1 MMNKLRNSFK
11 TNIKYFLC
19 LAVLFSLFQLSC
31 KKSPQSQYD
40 GKISFE
46 ISFSEDMN
54 SGPIT
59 GRVYV
64 MISRDKEREPRLQ
77 IGRNGTPFFGV
88 DIKQLPPG
96 QTAVIDDT
104 VLGSPVDNLRDIPSG
119 DYYVQGFINVYT
131 EFNRS
136 DGHVV
141 WMHNDQWEG
150 QRFNRSP
157 GNLYSEIKKVH
168 LDNKNGY
175 KVKLI
180 ASKKIPPVKVPPDTK
195 WVKRIK
201 FQSDLLS
208 EFWGQPIYLG
218 ATILL
223 PKDYE
228 GNPDIHYPVD
238 YIQGHFSLG
247 APYGFSTKSPRK
259 SGSRGQR
266 GHDFYKAWISDDFPR
281 MILVTFQHP
290 CPYFD
295 DSYAVN
301 SANCGPY
308 GDAIMT
314 ELIPLLESQ
323 FRIIRETYARV
334 LEGGSTGG
342 WESFA
347 LQVFHPD
354 FFGGTFSYCPDP
366 LSFNDVEGIDIYK
379 DKNAYYRE
387 SEWLKVPTPNS
398 RRSDG
403 SLAMTSKQRNYFE
416 LVCGT
421 KGRSGEQL
429 DIWAAVHGPVGEDGY
444 TKPLFD
450 KVTGEIDPE
459 FALYWKENYDI
470 KYYLEKNWKTVG
482 PKLVGKLFVFT
493 GDMDTYYL
501 NNSSHVLHD
510 FLEKTKDP
518 YYGGFFL
525 FAPRKPHCWS
535 GPFDS
540 QAERIRFIALH
551 IAKNAPKNVENNWWK
566 W

>member
-1 MMNKLRNSFK
+1 MKM
-11 TNIKYFLC
+11 KYYAILIV
-19 LAVLFSLFQLSC
+19 LAFSGCTKRPEPS
-31 KKSPQSQYD
+31 YN
-40 GKISFE
+40 GNISFE
-46 ISFSEDMN
+46 ISYSDKLN
-54 SGPIT
+54 TGPIT

-64 MISRDKEREPRLQ
+64 MISRNKDREPRLQ
-77 IGRNGTPFFGV
+77 IGRNGAPFFGV
-88 DIKQLPPG
+88 DVEGLQPG
-96 QTAVIDDT
+96 QTAIIDDT
-104 VLGSPVDNLRDIPSG
+104 VLGSPVDSLRDIPPG
-119 DYYVQGFINVYT
+119 DYYVQGFVNVYT
-131 EFNRS
+131 EFHRS

-141 WMHNDQWEG
+141 WLHNDQWEG
-150 QRFNRSP
+150 QNFKRSP
-157 GNLYSEIKKVH
+157 GNMYSDVKKVH
-168 LDNKNGY
+168 LDRDNGY
-175 KVKLI
+175 KIKLE
-180 ASKKIPPVKVPPDTK
+180 ANNVIPPVEVPEDTK

-201 FQSDLLS
+201 FESKLLS
-208 EFWGQPIYLG
+208 DFWGKPIYLG

-228 GNPDIHYPVD
+228 KNPDIHYPVD
-238 YIQGHFSLG
+238 YIQGHFSLR
-247 APYGFSTKSPRK
+247 APYGFTTEPASER
-259 SGSRGQR
+259 GSRGY
-266 GHDFYKAWISDDFPR
+266 DFYKAWTSDNFPR

-301 SANCGPY
+301 SVNCGPY

-314 ELIPLLESQ
+314 ELIPKIESQ
-323 FRIIRETYARV
+323 FRIIREPYARV

-347 LQVFHPD
+347 LQVYHPD

-366 LSFNDVEGIDIYK
+366 LTFNDVEGINIYE
-379 DKNAYYRE
+379 DTNAYYRE
-387 SEWLKVPTPNS
+387 YEWLKVPTPNS
-398 RRSDG
+398 RWADG
-403 SLAMTSKQRNYFE
+403 SLRMTSKQRNYFE

-429 DIWAAVHGPVGEDGY
+429 DIWAAVYGPVGEDGY

-450 KVTGEIDPE
+450 KVTGEIYPE
-459 FALYWKENYDI
+459 VAQYWKEHYDI

-510 FLEKTKDP
+510 FLEQTADP
-518 YYGGFFL
+518 YYGGFFM

-535 GPFDS
+535 GPFTS
-540 QAERIRFIALH
+540 QAERLRYFALH
-551 IAKNAPKNVENNWWK
+551 IAKNTPKDIEVSWWQ